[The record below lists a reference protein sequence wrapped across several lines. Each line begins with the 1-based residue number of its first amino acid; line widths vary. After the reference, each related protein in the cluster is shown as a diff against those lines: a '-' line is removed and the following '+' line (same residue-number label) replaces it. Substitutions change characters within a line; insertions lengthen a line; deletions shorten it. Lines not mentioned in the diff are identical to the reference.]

1 MSQWKEYKLGEIGKI
16 ITGTTPQTKN
26 PENYGGFMLF
36 VTPTDFDAYNKTI
49 NNSIR
54 SISEIAVKKL
64 KNRIIPKDSVIV
76 TCIGSQMGKVA
87 INKKDCL
94 TNKQINSI
102 IPNKGFDSNFIYY
115 TLKSMQDYLRNLAT
129 GGSTMPIIN
138 KSSFENITISVPD
151 YPTQTAIASILSSLD
166 EKIELNNAI
175 NRNLEA
181 LAQALFKQ
189 WFVDFNFPVDEYGNF
204 SPLSGEM
211 SEGQR
216 GYKDSGGE
224 MVESELGMIPKGW
237 NIQSLSSTFDF
248 LEGPGLRNWQYKDEG
263 MPFINIRLIQDGNLK
278 VDNASCISFDEF
290 NKKYRHFELREY
302 DFVISTSGTLGKSAI
317 VRKSHLPIMLNTS
330 VIRFRPLINNSRCF
344 MYQYLQSKAFLKE
357 LVSQASGSVQLNFGP
372 MHIKRINLIV
382 PNEKTLRLFER
393 ISSNI
398 YEKILINRE
407 ENNYLSKIRDT
418 LLPKLISGE
427 LEVNEAEK
435 ILTDV

>member
-1 MSQWKEYKLGEIGKI
+1 LGENCLKIGSGATPRGGADTYLDEGEYALVRSQNVLDYCFSYNGLAFINEEQAKKLNNVEIQKGDILLNITGDSVARVCQIPKEILPARVNQHVAIIRPKPDVLNTQYLKYYLLNPSFKEYMLMLGSSGATRNAITKGMIEDFI
-16 ITGTTPQTKN
+16 IKAP
-26 PENYGGFMLF
+26 
-36 VTPTDFDAYNKTI
+36 
-49 NNSIR
+49 SIV
-54 SISEIAVKKL
+54 E
-64 KNRIIPKDSVIV
+64 
-76 TCIGSQMGKVA
+76 
-87 INKKDCL
+87 
-94 TNKQINSI
+94 
-102 IPNKGFDSNFIYY
+102 
-115 TLKSMQDYLRNLAT
+115 
-129 GGSTMPIIN
+129 
-138 KSSFENITISVPD
+138 
-151 YPTQTAIASILSSLD
+151 QTAIASILSSLD
-166 EKIELNNAI
+166 EKIELNNSI

-189 WFVDFNFPVDEYGNF
+189 WFVEFNFPVDEHGNF

-237 NIQSLSSTFDF
+237 SIQSLSSTFDF